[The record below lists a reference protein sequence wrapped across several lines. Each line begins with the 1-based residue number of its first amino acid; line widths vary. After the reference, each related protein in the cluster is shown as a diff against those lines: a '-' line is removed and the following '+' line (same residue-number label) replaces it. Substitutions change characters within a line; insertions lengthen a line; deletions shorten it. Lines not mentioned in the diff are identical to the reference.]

1 MALETFDIEVIPAQG
16 WTWFVTNP
24 VTLIIRNRDR
34 KPFQIAVLSSPGT
47 PTEDQGIVFSSYSQ
61 DDGHVFEI
69 DPSPAGV
76 YYVRALVD
84 GPMGETTKFGYLADT
99 TPIVFFVTVDST
111 AVTVDTTIVTC
122 DST

>member
-1 MALETFDIEVIPAQG
+1 MALETSSLEVIPAQG
-16 WTWFVTNP
+16 WTLFVTNP
-24 VTLIIRNRDR
+24 VTLIMRNRDR

-47 PTEDQGIVFSSYSQ
+47 PSESESLVFSSYNQ
-61 DDGHVFEI
+61 ADGHYLEL
-69 DPSPAGV
+69 DPAPAGV

-99 TPIVFFVTVDST
+99 TPIVVFVTVDST